1 MAGSGK
7 SARAKGHAFERDIV
21 TILRGLGY
29 EAMTARYESKRLD
42 DLGSDIVTDFPF
54 HIQAKAVERLS
65 MPSHEMLKTMKAKL
79 TDKPSC
85 IFHKRNNKGT
95 VVSMDLET
103 FISFLHEH

>member
-1 MAGSGK
+1 MASSGK

-21 TILRGLGY
+21 SILREWGY
-29 EAMTARYESKRLD
+29 EAMTSRYESKRLD

-65 MPSHEMLKTMKAKL
+65 MPVHEMLKTMKEVLK
-79 TDKPSC
+79 DKPSC

-95 VVSMDLET
+95 TVTLDLDT
-103 FISFLHEH
+103 FIALIHEK